1 MLLEF
6 KRLNSFKKDYK
17 YLSKKHYNFDTLL
30 RVLEILQ
37 NQQQLSNKYKNH
49 YLKGNFKGLQECHI
63 DNNMILLYKV
73 EDNILVLIKLGTHKD
88 VLSK

>member
-1 MLLEF
+1 MLEEIHEI
-6 KRLNSFKKDYK
+6 SYDKDVK
-17 YLSKKHYNFDTLL
+17 ILLKKHYNFDNLL
-30 RVLEILQ
+30 KVLEIIRD
-37 NQQQLSNKYKNH
+37 QQQLPNKYKNH

-73 EDNILVLIKLGTHKD
+73 EDNILVLIRLGTHKD